1 MKKRLYMLK
10 GPYRRRTLSPFQI
23 PLAIFFILSVIL
35 GEFLSIGAGT
45 AHASVAALPINL
57 TTITT
62 ASTCPAVGD
71 PTSNSLL
78 VVLLDRSGSL
88 VAAKGATDP
97 QHYSTS
103 VTKALAELWPGHMA
117 VVPFHLDVTVV
128 PHIGPYTLSDPQ
140 QKQELE
146 AQIDATN
153 SDIRGGTPLE
163 AAMNA
168 GLALLNGAP
177 SGSRVV
183 LITDGAPGN
192 LPPGLST
199 KQQVADIT
207 GGIIQKYCSEGLP
220 ISAFGLTI
228 TDGNANNLLDEI
240 TSDTGGTYQ
249 DVTSPQQLSKAVIGL
264 YAQWQHLHFV
274 QVTGQGGNYAVNFDS
289 FVHQVTFVTFRSNAG
304 YGVTLDGPNNQA
316 VQTSSKA
323 TDNHYEIDTV
333 SGTVFV
339 AGKYTVRASDV
350 TGNNDPDAQVYALVT
365 SPLQI
370 KILSPTAGQQIAYGK
385 PIEIDAAFFNG
396 NHQLTPDKNSSQ
408 MIAHVSLIVNGK
420 QVGPTNDIVLTQQG
434 DVFKGQTIAFKQ
446 AGQLSIQ
453 VDGVFQG
460 DQRAESTNI
469 VLIAPPPP
477 CQLWNIQCQWQQ
489 NSTGVA
495 IFFGLF
501 LLLLVIIIVLL
512 IYWLRRRKFG
522 KPYGTLIS
530 GFEKLDL
537 GTDFRRSPVHSKDI
551 ESRGTF
557 NFQDA
562 DFDLVFMKDGSVFIE
577 PTGRNSTTITVKAAG
592 KSQTL
597 DGKHGRAD
605 LSSGGA
611 IMVGNR
617 QVATYS
623 TKGS

>member
-1 MKKRLYMLK
+1 MLK
-10 GPYRRRTLSPFQI
+10 GLYRRRPLSPFQI

-35 GEFLSIGAGT
+35 GQVLSIGAST
-45 AHASVAALPINL
+45 AQAYVVTLPTNR
-57 TTITT
+57 TTVTT
-62 ASTCPAVGD
+62 TSTCPAVGD

-88 VAAKGATDP
+88 VAVPGATDP

-103 VTKALAELWPGHMA
+103 VTKALAELWPGRMA
-117 VVPFHLDVTVV
+117 VVPFQNNVTVV
-128 PHIGPYTLSDPQ
+128 PHFGPATLSDPQ
-140 QKQELE
+140 QKAALE

-153 SDIRGGTPLE
+153 STIGGGTPLE

-177 SGSRVV
+177 SGSRVI

-207 GGIIQKYCSEGLP
+207 GGIFQKYCSEGLP

-228 TDGNANNLLDEI
+228 TDSNANKLLDEI
-240 TSDTGGTYQ
+240 TSGTGGTYQ

-264 YAQWQHLHFV
+264 YSQWQHLHFV
-274 QVTGQGGNYAVNFDS
+274 QITGQGGNYATNFDS
-289 FVHQVTFVTFRSNAG
+289 FVHQVTFVTFRSNDG
-304 YGVTLDGPNNQA
+304 YGVTLDGPNNQP
-316 VQTSSKA
+316 VQTSSTA
-323 TDNHYEIDTV
+323 TDNHYEIDSV

-339 AGKYTVRASDV
+339 AGKYTVHISDV
-350 TGNNDPDAQVYALVT
+350 TGNNDPDAQVYALVN

-370 KILSPTAGQQIAYGK
+370 KILTPKAGQQIAYDK

-396 NHQLTPDKNSSQ
+396 NNQLTPGKNSAQ

-434 DVFKGQTIAFKQ
+434 NVFKGQTIAYKQ
-446 AGQLSIQ
+446 AGQLVIKI
-453 VDGVFQG
+453 DGVFQG
-460 DQRAESTNI
+460 DQRAASTNI
-469 VLIAPPPP
+469 VLIVPPPP
-477 CQLWNIQCQWQQ
+477 CQLWHIQCQWQQ
-489 NSTGVA
+489 NSTAVA
-495 IFFGLF
+495 IFFVIFF
-501 LLLLVIIIVLL
+501 LILVLLIAWL
-512 IYWLRRRKFG
+512 IYWLRRRKYG
-522 KPYGTLIS
+522 KPDGVLVNPH
-530 GFEKLDL
+530 ERLDL
-537 GTDFRRSPVHSKDI
+537 AEFFRRSPVHSKDI
-551 ESRGTF
+551 ESKGNF

-562 DFDLVFMKDGSVFIE
+562 DFNLVFKKDGSVYIE
-577 PTGRNSTTITVKAAG
+577 PTKRNGATITVKAAG

-597 DGKHGRAD
+597 EGKNGRAD
-605 LSSGGA
+605 LTSGGA

-623 TKGS
+623 ITGS